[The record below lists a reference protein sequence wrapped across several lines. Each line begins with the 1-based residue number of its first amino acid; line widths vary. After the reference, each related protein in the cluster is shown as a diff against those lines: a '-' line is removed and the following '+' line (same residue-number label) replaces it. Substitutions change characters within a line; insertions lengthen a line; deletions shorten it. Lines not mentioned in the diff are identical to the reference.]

1 MHFKFKIQPYQT
13 AAAKAVA
20 DVFAGQPNSGAAV
33 YLRDLGRGAT
43 KNGMEAFAGFEAQL
57 EARTGNIEF
66 ARTEFF
72 LTMCMEP
79 RATFAKC
86 MREDDFG
93 IEQRARDADVGD
105 HLGAITQPGINFQC
119 FGL

>member
-1 MHFKFKIQPYQT
+1 MNPEEREGEGDEGFGFGAGDEDTRRDFEEARIKFLVPD
-13 AAAKAVA
+13 
-20 DVFAGQPNSGAAV
+20 DVGDRRPI
-33 YLRDLGRGAT
+33 
-43 KNGMEAFAGFEAQL
+43 EAQL
-57 EARTGNIEF
+57 EARTGNIEL
-66 ARTEFF
+66 ARAEFF